1 MAGTVLRT
9 RKVLIQLWVLLLV
22 AAGLGSPWS
31 LWGGDGEDHAEA
43 RGLAAT
49 LERPNIIVIVADDLD
64 AASLEAMP
72 RLKALLADQGTSFAN
87 FFVSLALCCPSRAT
101 ILRGQY
107 AHNHQVL
114 TNRLPDGGFQRFHAL
129 GHELSTVATWLHD
142 AGYHTVLLGKYLNG
156 YPQGVDPAYVP
167 PGWDE
172 WYSPVGGNP
181 YTNFSYRMN
190 ESGTLVSYGQRED
203 DYLTDVL
210 ARKASD
216 VIWRAADG
224 GWPFF
229 MYVAT
234 YSPHAPATPAPRHQ
248 DAFPGAA
255 APRPPSFN
263 EDDLSDKPAWLRNRP
278 PLGPRQIE
286 QIDALYRRRLQS
298 LQAVDEL
305 VERLVGALEAT
316 GQLSRT
322 YLFFTSDNGFHLGQ
336 HRLPQGKNTA
346 YEEDIHVPLL
356 VRGPGV
362 PAGRVIEHLAVNTDL
377 APTFA
382 DLAGVIAPAFVDG
395 RSLVPLLR
403 SDAPAPAQ
411 WRQAVLI
418 EHFAGRAT
426 RRQAQEQRRRE
437 LPRERR
443 ARPRRRL
450 VRGGGA
456 PAFAAIRTPQYLYV
470 EYAIGE
476 RELYDLHADPYELS
490 NLASAV
496 SPALLSSLAGRLH
509 ALQHCTGAGCRA
521 AEDAPVTAATL
532 PALARADGQP

>member
-1 MAGTVLRT
+1 MARVGLHTRTTLILLCFVL
-9 RKVLIQLWVLLLV
+9 VV
-22 AAGLGSPWS
+22 AGLRPSRS
-31 LWGGDGEDHAEA
+31 LWGAEDYAGA
-43 RGLAAT
+43 SGPGAAP
-49 LERPNIIVIVADDLD
+49 ERPNIIVIVADDLD

-72 RLKALLADQGTSFAN
+72 RVRALLAGQGTSFAT

-101 ILRGQY
+101 LLRGQY
-107 AHNHQVL
+107 AHNHQVF
-114 TNRLPDGGFQRFHAL
+114 TNRPPDGGFQRFRAL

-172 WYSPVGGNP
+172 WYSPVGGTP
-181 YTNFSYRMN
+181 YANVSYRMN
-190 ESGTLVSYGQRED
+190 ENGTIVSYGQRED

-210 ARKASD
+210 ARKAND

-229 MYVAT
+229 MYLAT
-234 YSPHAPATPAPRHQ
+234 YAPHAPATPAPRHQ
-248 DAFPGAA
+248 DAFSGAA

-263 EDDLSDKPAWLRNRP
+263 EDDINDKPEWMRNRP
-278 PLGPRQIE
+278 PLGPGQIE

-305 VERLVGALEAT
+305 VERLIGTLEAT

-346 YEEDIHVPLL
+346 YEEDIRVPLI

-382 DLAGVIAPAFVDG
+382 ELAGVAAPEFVDG

-403 SDAPAPAQ
+403 ADPPLPAQ

-418 EHFAGRAT
+418 EHFAGRAP

-437 LPRERR
+437 PPLPRR
-443 ARPRRRL
+443 ARPRRRPA
-450 VRGGGA
+450 RSGGA
-456 PAFAAIRTPQYLYV
+456 PAFVAIRTPEYLYV
-470 EYAIGE
+470 EYATSE
-476 RELYDLHADPYELS
+476 RELYDLRADPYELS
-490 NLASAV
+490 NLAHAAP
-496 SPALLSSLAGRLH
+496 PALLSSLAGRLH

-521 AEDAPVTAATL
+521 AEDAPVTAAT
-532 PALARADGQP
+532 PQALARVDGPA

>member
-1 MAGTVLRT
+1 MVGVGLHVR
-9 RKVLIQLWVLLLV
+9 RVLILFSVFVLVV
-22 AAGLGSPWS
+22 AGFGPPRS
-31 LWGGDGEDHAEA
+31 LWGAEHHARA
-43 RGLAAT
+43 QGPGAV

-72 RLKALLADQGTSFAN
+72 RAKALLADQGTSFTN

-114 TNRLPDGGFQRFHAL
+114 TNRPPNGGFQRFRAL

-156 YPQGVDPAYVP
+156 YPQGVDPTYVP

-172 WYSPVGGNP
+172 WYSPVGGTP
-181 YTNFSYRMN
+181 YANVSYRMN
-190 ESGTLVSYGQRED
+190 ENGTIVSYGQRED

-210 ARKASD
+210 ARKAND
-216 VIWRAADG
+216 IIWRAADR

-229 MYVAT
+229 MYLAT
-234 YSPHAPATPAPRHQ
+234 YAPHAPATPAPRHQ
-248 DAFPGAA
+248 DTFPGVA

-263 EDDLSDKPAWLRNRP
+263 EDDINDKPAWLRNRP
-278 PLGPRQIE
+278 PLGPRQME

-305 VERLVGALEAT
+305 IERLVGALEAT
-316 GQLSRT
+316 GQLGRT

-346 YEEDIHVPLL
+346 YEEDIRVPLI

-362 PAGRVIEHLAVNTDL
+362 PAGRVIEHLAANTDL

-382 DLAGVIAPAFVDG
+382 ELAGLAAPEFVDG
-395 RSLVPLLR
+395 RSLVPLL
-403 SDAPAPAQ
+403 SPEPPAPAQ

-418 EHFAGRAT
+418 EHFADRVP

-437 LPRERR
+437 PPRERR
-443 ARPRRRL
+443 AQPRRRPA
-450 VRGGGA
+450 RGGGA
-456 PAFAAIRTPQYLYV
+456 PTFAAIRTPQYVYI
-470 EYAIGE
+470 EYASGE
-476 RELYDLHADPYELS
+476 RELYDLRVDPYELS
-490 NLASAV
+490 NLASAAP
-496 SPALLSSLAGRLH
+496 PALLSSLAERLH
-509 ALQHCTGAGCRA
+509 ALQRCNGAGCRA
-521 AEDAPVTAATL
+521 VEDMPVMAA
-532 PALARADGQP
+532 A

>member
-1 MAGTVLRT
+1 MAGIGLRT
-9 RKVLIQLWVLLLV
+9 RKVLIQLCVVLLV
-22 AAGLGSPWS
+22 TADLGSPWS
-31 LWGGDGEDHAEA
+31 LWGGEDYAEA
-43 RGLAAT
+43 RGAAAT
-49 LERPNIIVIVADDLD
+49 PERPNIIVIVTDDLD

-72 RLKALLADQGTSFAN
+72 RLKELLVSQGTSFAN

-114 TNRLPDGGFQRFHAL
+114 TNRPPEGGFQRFHAL

-156 YPQGVDPAYVP
+156 YPHGVDPAYVP

-172 WYSPVGGNP
+172 WYSPVGGTP
-181 YTNFSYRMN
+181 YANFSYRMN
-190 ESGTLVSYGQRED
+190 ENGTIVGYGQRED

-210 ARKASD
+210 ARKAND

-229 MYVAT
+229 MYLAT
-234 YSPHAPATPAPRHQ
+234 YAPHAPATPAPRHQ
-248 DAFPGAA
+248 DTFAGVA

-263 EDDLSDKPAWLRNRP
+263 EEEDDISEKPAWLRTRP
-278 PLGPRQIE
+278 PLRPRQIE

-346 YEEDIHVPLL
+346 YEEDIRVPLI

-362 PAGRVIEHLAVNTDL
+362 PAGRVVEHLAANTDL

-382 DLAGVIAPAFVDG
+382 ELAGLAAPEFVDG

-403 SDAPAPAQ
+403 SEPPAPTQ

-418 EHFAGRAT
+418 EHVANRA
-426 RRQAQEQRRRE
+426 RQRQVQEQRRWE
-437 LPRERR
+437 PPRERR
-443 ARPRRRL
+443 APPRRRPA
-450 VRGGGA
+450 RGGRA
-456 PAFAAIRTPQYLYV
+456 PAFAAIRTAQYLYV
-470 EYAIGE
+470 EYVTGE
-476 RELYDLHADPYELS
+476 RELYDLRADPYELA
-490 NLASAV
+490 NLADVAP
-496 SPALLSSLAGRLH
+496 PALLSSLAMHLH
-509 ALQHCTGAGCRA
+509 ALQGCAGASCRA
-521 AEDAPVTAATL
+521 AEDVPLAATAS
-532 PALARADGQP
+532 PALARVDGQT